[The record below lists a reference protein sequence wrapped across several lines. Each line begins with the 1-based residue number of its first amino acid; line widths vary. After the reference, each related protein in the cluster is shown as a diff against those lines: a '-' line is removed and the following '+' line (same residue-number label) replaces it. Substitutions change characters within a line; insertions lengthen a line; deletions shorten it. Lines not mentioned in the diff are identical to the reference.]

1 MGEKQMKFEKRN
13 SGFTLIELMIVVVI
27 VGILAM
33 IALPAYQNQII
44 KGKRAAAQSA
54 MMDIANREQQY
65 LLANRNYA
73 SKVELGYS
81 LPTDV
86 SANYTFDITVGS
98 GTVPSFLITFTPFGS
113 QQSKDG
119 PLTLNN
125 EGVKTPAEKW

>member
-1 MGEKQMKFEKRN
+1 MKFEKRN

-65 LLANRNYA
+65 ILANRNYA
-73 SKVELGYS
+73 SKAQLGYS

-98 GTVPSFLITFTPFGS
+98 GTVPSFLITFTPSGS

>member
-1 MGEKQMKFEKRN
+1 MRFKKRN

-65 LLANRNYA
+65 LLANRKYA

-81 LPTDV
+81 LPSDV

-98 GTVPSFLITFTPFGS
+98 GTVPSFLITFTPSGS
-113 QQSKDG
+113 PQSKDG

-125 EGVKTPAEKW
+125 EGVKTPPEKW

>member
-1 MGEKQMKFEKRN
+1 MKFEKIN

-33 IALPAYQNQII
+33 IALPAYQNQIM

-73 SKVELGYS
+73 SKTELGYS
-81 LPTDV
+81 LPSDV
-86 SANYTFDITVGS
+86 SANYTYDITVGS
-98 GTVPSFLITFTPFGS
+98 GTVPSFLITFTPSGS